1 MKKEKYGRFATLLF
15 LCMILTACGSSTS
28 DYTPE
33 SAQALAEAHRG
44 SVSEISGSGKAVV
57 YGEGAKETEVLET
70 ESLEEKL
77 DTQHEEKTN
86 TKKKSGSSNSVY
98 AAENAPSKSSFNSF
112 IRETIQAIRGVRS
125 AQRTTLSSS
134 DKEILYNG
142 INSTADSI
150 DNARNNMASQAESAV
165 NDLINQANS
174 TVSNAKDEAEHA
186 VSDAKNEAEQAVNDA
201 KNEAE
206 QAANDL
212 KNEVE
217 HTVND
222 SINQIENAANN
233 ASNAIKDKIEQG
245 KKPDSTE
252 TPEQAENPEQAEK
265 PESTEVP
272 ASPESQN
279 PAPELTPSTETPST
293 ETP

>member
-1 MKKEKYGRFATLLF
+1 MKKGKYGRLTTLLF

-44 SVSEISGSGKAVV
+44 SVSEVAGSGKAVV

-70 ESLEEKL
+70 ESLEEKP

-86 TKKKSGSSNSVY
+86 TKKKSGSSNSVLE
-98 AAENAPSKSSFNSF
+98 AENAPSKSSFNSF

-150 DNARNNMASQAESAV
+150 DNAKNNMANQAESAV

-174 TVSNAKDEAEHA
+174 TVSNAKDEAEQA
-186 VSDAKNEAEQAVNDA
+186 VSDAKNEAEQEVNDA
-201 KNEAE
+201 
-206 QAANDL
+206 

-252 TPEQAENPEQAEK
+252 TPESTEKPDSTEQ
-265 PESTEVP
+265 PESTETQ
-272 ASPESQN
+272 S